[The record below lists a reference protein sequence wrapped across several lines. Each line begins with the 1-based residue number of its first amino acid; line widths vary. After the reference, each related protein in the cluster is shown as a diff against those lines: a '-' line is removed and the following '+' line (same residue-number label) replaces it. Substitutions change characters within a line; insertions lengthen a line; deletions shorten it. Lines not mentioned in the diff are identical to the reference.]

1 MPEFIK
7 SGGRDLESA
16 KVGIKQYHELSQK
29 VAEAIK
35 AVLDIDVTIM
45 NESLE
50 RIAGTGK
57 YKASVNSRIE
67 KNTVFDLCLRTGS
80 SQVVT
85 ERGQENEACSQCQRL
100 SFCSEKAEICV
111 PIKQGEEICGV
122 LGAIAFDDEQKER
135 IANAEFNYLAFL
147 EKMAELLA
155 AKYSECQMNI
165 EKQVLANRLNGILN
179 SINAG
184 VVLYGENGDV
194 LYKNGAIIKI
204 LKEIDID
211 NIDDFILEIRKNE
224 RLQCL
229 LENKKCI
236 QPCEIIID
244 IRDVKYT
251 LLAAITHLGIEEAS
265 HEVILTVQN
274 INRFRKEIIQSIEK
288 NQVKLQF
295 DNILGISDCF
305 REAKQ
310 LAEKAAFTD
319 SNILILGESGTGKEL
334 FARAIHNHSSRKE
347 QAFVPINCGAIP
359 DELLES
365 ELFGY
370 DKGAFTGA
378 FANKIGKFEVADNGT
393 IFLDEISEMP
403 YRLQVKLLRVL
414 QEKEICR
421 IGSNVIRKVDIKIVA
436 ASNVDLLKRIEDG
449 VFRKDLYYRL
459 NIIPINI
466 PSLRERGEDIV
477 YLANH
482 FVSYYAHMLKKDI
495 GGISEEVLKL
505 FSGYSWPGNVR
516 ELQSIIEYAVN
527 FETGK
532 VIGTELIKKR
542 LKFSSDKNSCT
553 GRFVKKSLEAAMK
566 ETEREII
573 KNSIYENR
581 SAGSKEGVVQ
591 KVCNDLE
598 ISRATLYRKM
608 KELKIEL
615 NG

>member
-1 MPEFIK
+1 M
-7 SGGRDLESA
+7 ESA
-16 KVGIKQYHELSQK
+16 RAGIKQYYELSQK

-45 NESLE
+45 NESME

-57 YKASVNSRIE
+57 YKAYVNSRIE
-67 KNTVFDLCLRTGS
+67 KNSVFDLCLCTGN
-80 SQVVT
+80 SQVIT
-85 ERGQENEACSQCQRL
+85 EQGQDNGICNKCGRL

-111 PIKQGEEICGV
+111 PIKQGKEIRGV
-122 LGAIAFDDEQKER
+122 LGVIAFDDEQKER
-135 IANAEFNYLAFL
+135 IINAEFNYLAFL

-165 EKQVLANRLNGILN
+165 EKQVLTNRLNGILN

-204 LKEIDID
+204 LNEIGID

-224 RLQCL
+224 RLQSL

-251 LLAAITHLGIEEAS
+251 LLASITHLGIEEPS
-265 HEVILTVQN
+265 NEVILTVQN

-295 DNILGISDCF
+295 DNILGISESF

-319 SNILILGESGTGKEL
+319 SNILISGESGTGKEL
-334 FARAIHNHSSRKE
+334 FARAIHNHSARKE
-347 QAFVPINCGAIP
+347 HAFVPINCGAIP

-421 IGSNVIRKVDIKIVA
+421 IGSNIIRKVNIKIVA

-466 PSLRERGEDIV
+466 PPLRERSEDII

-495 GGISEEVLKL
+495 RGIAEDVLKL
-505 FSGYSWPGNVR
+505 FSQYSWPGNVR

-527 FETGK
+527 FETGR
-532 VIGTELIKKR
+532 VIGMELIKKR
-542 LKFSSDKNSCT
+542 LKFSSEKNSCVN
-553 GRFVKKSLEAAMK
+553 RFSSKSLDASLK
-566 ETEREII
+566 EMEIEII
-573 KNSIYENR
+573 KNSINKN
-581 SAGSKEGVVQ
+581 SAAGSKENVIQ
-591 KVCNDLE
+591 KVCSDLQ
-598 ISRATLYRKM
+598 ISRATLYRKV
-608 KELKIEL
+608 KELKIDI
-615 NG
+615 NV